1 MSSKV
6 SISVSRVAIWV
17 TAAAAANV
25 VLFFIGENAGATF
38 SVGSPA
44 PIDELMTSI
53 ATAVPLCI
61 GAFVA
66 NLVGK
71 KGKKALNILV
81 WVGFVVAIIS
91 APGGWVMSQDAA
103 TGLTLGTMHLV
114 AAFAWLLAVKPR
126 KAA

>member
-6 SISVSRVAIWV
+6 SIKVSRVAIFV
-17 TAAAAANV
+17 AAAAVANV
-25 VLFFIGENAGATF
+25 VLFFIGQAAGATY

-44 PIDELMTSI
+44 PIDALMAGI
-53 ATAVPLCI
+53 ATVVPLSI

-66 NLVGK
+66 NQVGK
-71 KGKKALNILV
+71 KGTKALNVLV
-81 WVGFVVAIIS
+81 WVGFAVAVIS
-91 APGGWVMSQDAA
+91 SPNGWFLSGDTA
-103 TGLTLGTMHLV
+103 TGLILGAMHLV